1 VLLVLL
7 SCVAAPAPAL
17 GSTVA
22 VTLSVET
29 RYGDTPRDGP
39 PREVT
44 VGSIAVIAAPG
55 ERNELRTAVEVG
67 DLRVSAT
74 GQG

>member
-1 VLLVLL
+1 MLLVLL

-22 VTLSVET
+22 VTSVET
-29 RYGDTPRDGP
+29 RYGDTRRDGP